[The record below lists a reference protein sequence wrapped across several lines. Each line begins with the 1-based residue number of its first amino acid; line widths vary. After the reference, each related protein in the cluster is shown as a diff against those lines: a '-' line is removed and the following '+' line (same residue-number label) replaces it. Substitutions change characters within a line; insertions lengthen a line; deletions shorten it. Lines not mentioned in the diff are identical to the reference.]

1 MMYGKSQARGEGRVK
16 MNHLRTVQT
25 RNVVVSNVM
34 MSSAPKMTCPH
45 THRFRVFMPGNTTN
59 IYKQTISIV
68 DVAEI
73 FSRFAANKQAQS
85 MREGGSVFSRVWADN
100 TPCPAHH
107 TQGLA
112 YLRYSRGSL
121 QTSRHR
127 ACAREGAFFRGFGR
141 TTHRA
146 LHTTRKG

>member
-1 MMYGKSQARGEGRVK
+1 MG
-16 MNHLRTVQT
+16 HLRTVQT

-45 THRFRVFMPGNTTN
+45 TQIPCFHARGNTTN

-100 TPCPAHH
+100 TPSPAHH
-107 TQGLA
+107 VRVSIPEVCVCGK
-112 YLRYSRGSL
+112 
-121 QTSRHR
+121 TSK
-127 ACAREGAFFRGFGR
+127 C
-141 TTHRA
+141 
-146 LHTTRKG
+146 LHTAK